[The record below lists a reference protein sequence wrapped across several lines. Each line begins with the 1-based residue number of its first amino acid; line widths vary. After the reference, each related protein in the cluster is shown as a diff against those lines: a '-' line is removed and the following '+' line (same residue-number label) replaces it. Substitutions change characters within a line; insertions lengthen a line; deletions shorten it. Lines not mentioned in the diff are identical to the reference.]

1 MSEGIL
7 SAAQEGTPGQ
17 ESTSQMNGGTL
28 LRTAREAQGLHI
40 GALAVLLK
48 VPVKKLEALEADRF
62 DLLPDIVF
70 VRALAASVCRTLCID
85 PAPILQRLPSTA
97 GPRLKTDEAGINTPF
112 RAAGQGGSGM
122 AFWDQLSKP
131 VALAVL
137 ALLVGVVVLVFFPF
151 KPLTDSSSELS
162 SGTSTMTLP
171 ASVPT
176 SALMTSE
183 NPVAAEGAAASTLLA
198 GLALSSSDAPL
209 ALNPADAASAPAL
222 PTAATVAPTGV
233 VPGSGKLTGPLVLT
247 AQSPSWIEV
256 IDARGVVQVRK
267 SMASAEVLGVS
278 GSLPLSVVI
287 GRADAVAVQVQGKSF
302 DLKPIAKNN
311 VARFEVK

>member
-17 ESTSQMNGGTL
+17 ESTSQMNGGAL

-112 RAAGQGGSGM
+112 RAAGQASGL

-131 VALAVL
+131 VVLAVL
-137 ALLVGVVVLVFFPF
+137 VLLVGVVVLVFFPF
-151 KPLTDSSSELS
+151 KPLTDSSGELNSE
-162 SGTSTMTLP
+162 TSTQTLP
-171 ASVPT
+171 PQVSVP
-176 SALMTSE
+176 ALMESA
-183 NPVAAEGAAASTLLA
+183 NPVAAEGAAASTPLA

-209 ALNPADAASAPAL
+209 ALNPADAASAPAV
-222 PTAATVAPTGV
+222 PKAATVAPTGV
-233 VPGSGKLTGPLVLT
+233 VPASDKLTGPLVLT